1 MCSCFTI
8 CFMWHLLR
16 DLTLR
21 SINLN
26 LKIRCWWGVTPTPH
40 QHCVI
45 AWCLLGE
52 SHVHSERIVRA
63 YQCTVDTCIHTVT
76 IKDVYTAHLMK
87 TPHHVIHTTIL
98 SSSFN
103 TAPTFSNDG
112 PFANS
117 AEAWFPIEY
126 IYIYIYRYI
135 VHQGSN
141 QWRIQNRTKGGGGAR
156 GRFFW

>member
-1 MCSCFTI
+1 MGECAIIVFLPSN
-8 CFMWHLLR
+8 MR
-16 DLTLR
+16 Q
-21 SINLN
+21 
-26 LKIRCWWGVTPTPH
+26 CWWGVGGVLLQHPTSI
-40 QHCVI
+40 V
-45 AWCLLGE
+45 WSLGE

-126 IYIYIYRYI
+126 IVASELNDPIWHSLEWQIGSFSSEATIYIYIYI
-135 VHQGSN
+135 
-141 QWRIQNRTKGGGGAR
+141 
-156 GRFFW
+156 